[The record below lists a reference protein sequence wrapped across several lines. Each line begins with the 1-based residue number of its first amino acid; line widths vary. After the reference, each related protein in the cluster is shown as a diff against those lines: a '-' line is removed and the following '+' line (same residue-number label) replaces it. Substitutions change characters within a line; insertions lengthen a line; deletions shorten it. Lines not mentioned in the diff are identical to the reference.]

1 MSMSCKCASFDLDEG
16 WKCSV
21 SGDRCM
27 YMFPDSKRCADDYG
41 EGPDA
46 NEESGD

>member
-1 MSMSCKCASFDLDEG
+1 MSCTAAKYDPVDG
-16 WKCSV
+16 WYYCEV

-27 YMFPDSKRCADDYG
+27 YMFPSSRRCAEDYG

-46 NEESGD
+46 VETEEE

>member
-1 MSMSCKCASFDLDEG
+1 MSCKCASFDLDEG

-21 SGDRCM
+21 SGDRCV
-27 YMFPDSKRCADDYG
+27 YMFPNSKSCAEEFG

-46 NEESGD
+46 NEEDGD